1 MKEVMIEPKEI
12 DVDFHI
18 TLLALS
24 TVVGHTMGWIYR
36 LAPGYTPRKADKIV
50 DTIVQRFRD
59 HEYYE
64 STPLEVI
71 QVVSNELDE
80 ILDYLYDFKEFKELN
95 LSQKEFK
102 DGIKVDDP
110 NRLSYLVLNKSMEY
124 SEEDDFIDL
133 DALKRNIKNSIQN
146 EWDSDKY

>member
-36 LAPGYTPRKADKIV
+36 LAPGYAHRKTDKIV

-80 ILDYLYDFKEFKELN
+80 ILDYLYDFKEFKEL
-95 LSQKEFK
+95 K
-102 DGIKVDDP
+102 DLRFEEIKVQLRKKIKEL
-110 NRLSYLVLNKSMEY
+110 NLVKKD
-124 SEEDDFIDL
+124 EEKTKI
-133 DALKRNIKNSIQN
+133 
-146 EWDSDKY
+146 